1 MARFGVYHTEMESLY
16 HAIIA
21 VSSYMIEISSIQIK
35 IETEK

>member
-16 HAIIA
+16 YGIIA
-21 VSSYMIEISSIQIK
+21 ESSYFIEIRTIQIK